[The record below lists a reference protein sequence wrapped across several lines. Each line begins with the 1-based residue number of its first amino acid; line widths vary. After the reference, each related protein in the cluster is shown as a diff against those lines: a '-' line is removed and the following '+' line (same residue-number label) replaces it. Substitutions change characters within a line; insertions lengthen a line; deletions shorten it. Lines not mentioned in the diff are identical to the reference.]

1 MAAFARS
8 RALTWSKGN
17 HDSAKIVWDINLN
30 RRTCSVS
37 YMSVKPKNLS
47 QRSGSVGNS
56 AICRS
61 VSHRSENYMVIYS
74 MNWAFMQTKV
84 HSHDANTFGWLEIS
98 RTRHGGGG
106 GGGGGGNMQRTFVCV
121 CVLWKFTCDSPS
133 DNRERGTDG
142 CMIWNSDSIIV
153 FVCLVS
159 PNQRGIWWL
168 GMRQACMSN
177 VDQQR
182 YNVDITLY
190 LKHCATINR

>member
-8 RALTWSKGN
+8 PALTWSKGN
-17 HDSAKIVWDINLN
+17 HDSAKIVWDIKLN

-84 HSHDANTFGWLEIS
+84 HSHDANTFGWL
-98 RTRHGGGG
+98 
-106 GGGGGGNMQRTFVCV
+106 
-121 CVLWKFTCDSPS
+121 WKFTCDSPS
-133 DNRERGTDG
+133 DNRERGMDG

-182 YNVDITLY
+182 YNVNITLY